1 MKQKLILLALVV
13 ALTIVSQSSLS
24 LGMGKIQ
31 VYSALGEPLLS
42 SIEILTNADEE
53 LGDLTVSLASAE
65 DYQKVGLD
73 RSFVPANIMVSM
85 DEINP
90 HQINVTSNGPVTEP
104 IVSLLLDVNWNN
116 GRILREFTV
125 LLDPP
130 VYDSASSQAQVN
142 NVVIESLQD
151 SVVEAPAEVTE
162 DSTYDRPVEDN
173 ETQVFTNEDVEPYLD
188 DNEAAD
194 EQVMDEPAVT
204 DTSSYTAAGNEVYVN
219 AGDTLWRIANNNR
232 VGDLSTHQ
240 MMMAIYNNNPSAF
253 IDNNINK
260 MIKGSTLTMPSLD
273 EARSISL
280 SEALA
285 QVESHHNSWS
295 PGTEDY
301 SSYQTESDVDDSSD
315 DSSSSLD
322 YGVQLSGN
330 ANDGSDVGQSNADE
344 GTDSSAQAIEE
355 DLYNTEA
362 ENAELQERVS
372 ELENIVEQQQEVMEI
387 QDDSLANLSDQLGSA
402 DEQAADDMTADAGT
416 EDGMTT
422 ADDAAATDDIW
433 DTMDD
438 GSEAAD
444 DDTLNLTVDATD
456 NAVNDMTD
464 ESMTDDSAADESLTD
479 SGATTAADSA
489 DDGEGD
495 SAPVKT
501 TSTQFQGGE
510 ETSMVDTAINWV
522 MDNLK
527 WVLAGLVGLIVLL
540 FLPRMLRKEDS
551 DAEETS
557 FLDDIKNRKREEA
570 AAEDALVDSDDA
582 ETKMNKPLDLD
593 DDGDRDEDDVLAELD
608 KSIVFDEDSHDADDD
623 LDDTSMV
630 DDDDDDDVEGH
641 DRDDQDDGFDLDGF
655 LSDDADDDISVTAD
669 HSETMAG
676 VDFGDDD
683 EDEED
688 LDGHVTKDHSKTL
701 ADADLDSDSD
711 DDFGD
716 FDLDLDDEIEAVEEA
731 EDAAEVAADKLEVA
745 QESLEDVAEEMAEK
759 VDDVSNDDSD
769 DFSFDEDFD
778 EQFDFDLDDEL
789 EELEKDAEDSAEIS
803 DSDEAVE
810 ADEFDDVLDISEED
824 ADQFETTEE
833 EDTMEE
839 EIDLGLEDLLEDADA
854 IDTKLDLAKAYME
867 MGDEEGARNLLKEIV
882 NEGNDEQVEAAKKLM
897 DDM

>member
-130 VYDSASSQAQVN
+130 VYDAASTQAQVN
-142 NVVIESLQD
+142 NVVIESVQD
-151 SVVEAPAEVTE
+151 NVVEAPADTTE
-162 DSTYDRPVEDN
+162 DSTYDRPADSN
-173 ETQVFTNEDVEPYLD
+173 ETQVYTNEDVEPYLD
-188 DNEAAD
+188 DSEAAD
-194 EQVMDEPAVT
+194 DVTMDEPAAS
-204 DTSSYTAAGNEVYVN
+204 DTTSYASAGNEVYVN

-240 MMMAIYNNNPSAF
+240 MMMAIYNNNPNAF
-253 IDNNINK
+253 IDNNINQ
-260 MIKGSTLTMPSLD
+260 MIKGSTLTMPTVD

-295 PGTEDY
+295 PGTQDY
-301 SSYQTESDVDDSSD
+301 SSFQTETEVDDSSD

-330 ANDGSDVGQSNADE
+330 DNDGSDVGQSNADE

-355 DLYNTEA
+355 DLYNREA

-387 QDDSLANLSDQLGSA
+387 QDDSMANLSDQLGSA
-402 DEQAADDMTADAGT
+402 DDQTTDDMTAD
-416 EDGMTT
+416 DMTVDDDVDDSMT
-422 ADDAAATDDIW
+422 AADDTTTTDDIW
-433 DTMDD
+433 DTMED
-438 GSEAAD
+438 GSETVD
-444 DDTLNLTVDATD
+444 DETLNLTLDATD
-456 NAVNDMTD
+456 AAADDMTD
-464 ESMTDDSAADESLTD
+464 ESTADDSQTD
-479 SGATTAADSA
+479 SGAAMTDADA
-489 DDGEGD
+489 DDSEGE
-495 SAPVKT
+495 STPVQT
-501 TSTQFQGGE
+501 TPTKFQGGE

-540 FLPRMLRKEDS
+540 FLPRMLRKDDS

-557 FLDDIKNRKREEA
+557 FLDDIKARKREEA
-570 AAEDALVDSDDA
+570 AAEEAMVDSDDA

-593 DDGDRDEDDVLAELD
+593 DDGDSDEDDVLAELD
-608 KSIVFDEDSHDADDD
+608 KSIVFDEDSHDD
-623 LDDTSMV
+623 V
-630 DDDDDDDVEGH
+630 DDELTEAEADEDDNEQDSE
-641 DRDDQDDGFDLDGF
+641 DQDDGFDLDGF
-655 LSDDADDDISVTAD
+655 LSDDSDDDISVTAD

-683 EDEED
+683 DDDDED
-688 LDGHVTKDHSKTL
+688 DGHVTKDHSKTL
-701 ADADLDSDSD
+701 ADADLDSESD

-716 FDLDLDDEIEAVEEA
+716 FDLDLDDEIEAVEDAEA
-731 EDAAEVAADKLEVA
+731 AAEEAADNLEDAKEA
-745 QESLEDVAEEMAEK
+745 LEDVADETAEK
-759 VDDVSNDDSD
+759 VADASKGDDD

-778 EQFDFDLDDEL
+778 EQFDFDLDEEL
-789 EELEKDAEDSAEIS
+789 EELEKDDNGSTDTSESA
-803 DSDEAVE
+803 
-810 ADEFDDVLDISEED
+810 ADEFNDVLDISEED

-882 NEGNDEQVEAAKKLM
+882 NEGSDEQVEAAKKLM